1 MNRNPGPV
9 TAMPDYV
16 LAPAAIPSL
25 AVAGTAARYA
35 VRRIWCVGRNYAAHA
50 RELGNDEREPPFFFS
65 KQPDMVVPGGG
76 IIAYPGLTANLHY
89 EAELV
94 VALKGGGENVAPE
107 NAAQLVF
114 GHAAGIDMTRRDLQ
128 KQMQE
133 KGKPWEIGK
142 SFEQSAP
149 VGTITPSS
157 APMTSGA
164 IRLAVNGDVRQ
175 NSDLS
180 NMIWNVAEIISRLS
194 RQVRLAAG
202 DIIFTGTPEGVGAV
216 ARGDR
221 LRVEIEG
228 LLPLDVT
235 IA

>member
-1 MNRNPGPV
+1 MSDFV
-9 TAMPDYV
+9 F
-16 LAPAAIPSL
+16 APSATPSL
-25 AVAGTAARYA
+25 AIAGTTQRFA

-65 KQPDMVVPGGG
+65 KQPDMLVPGGG
-76 IIAYPGLTANLHY
+76 NIAYPGLTQNLHY
-89 EAELV
+89 EGELV
-94 VALKGGGENVAPE
+94 VALKGGGQDVPPE
-107 NAAQLVF
+107 KAAGLIF
-114 GHAAGIDMTRRDLQ
+114 GYAAGIDMTRRDLQ
-128 KQMQE
+128 KRMQE

-157 APMTSGA
+157 RVMDAGA
-164 IRLAVNGDVRQ
+164 IRLSVNGEVRQ

-180 NMIWNVAEIISRLS
+180 NMIWSVAEIIARLS
-194 RQVRLAAG
+194 QQVSLATG

-216 ARGDR
+216 VRGDR

-228 LLPLDVT
+228 LAPLDVT